1 RFQLLEPVK
10 ARCVINEQLSLA
22 LLADIVSLEEDFY
35 RAVEAVSVR
44 NIRAVNPALVA
55 ELFDGERQQFLVNL
69 EAEVNLSA
77 LDVFFRQMLALVT
90 PVKID
95 ACPRSGKAARVV
107 DGVAS
112 CIATNEQITRV

>member
-1 RFQLLEPVK
+1 VRDIG
-10 ARCVINEQLSLA
+10 AINA
-22 LLADIVSLEEDFY
+22 
-35 RAVEAVSVR
+35 
-44 NIRAVNPALVA
+44 ALVA
-55 ELFDGERQQFLVNL
+55 ELFDGKREHFLIDL
-69 EAEVNLSA
+69 EAEVNLPP
-77 LDVFFRQMLALVT
+77 LNVFFGQMLTLVT